1 MISSSG
7 HILMYRGMQ
16 VWVLVSVSV
25 RLCTYEGQKTT
36 SVVFSFFE
44 TGSQYVTMVSLEIIV

>member
-16 VWVLVSVSV
+16 VWVHVSVSV
-25 RLCTYEGQKTT
+25 HLCTYESQKTT
-36 SVVFSFFE
+36 SGVFSFFE
-44 TGSQYVTMVSLEIIV
+44 TGSQCVTLVSLEIIV